1 MAKNVKCTKPDCDCA
16 EKEEQRIGGPIKYG
30 YPCLADH
37 PDLMKEKTRSA
48 LNKELTVQEQ
58 AEKFARC
65 RIGDM
70 GSLMDGFF
78 AGHSLANDRIKELE
92 EKLSSLKAS
101 MDILKELVECKNLST
116 DSRSYMKTD
125 HYYAYLRRFET
136 AWEQARKVIAGE
148 EIKKPQ

>member
-1 MAKNVKCTKPDCDCA
+1 MADENKIQA
-16 EKEEQRIGGPIKYG
+16 GEIIWHSQYG
-30 YPCLADH
+30 FGI
-37 PDLMKEKTRSA
+37 MKELPTFGNMQVTGIRNECIIA
-48 LNKELTVQEQ
+48 
-58 AEKFARC
+58 
-65 RIGDM
+65 D
-70 GSLMDGFF
+70 SLVKDL
-78 AGHSLANDRIKELE
+78 HQQ
-92 EKLSSLKAS
+92 LSSLKAS